1 MVLEVLAL
9 FPRLAPFKVITLDD
23 GWDQWN
29 RSFMFIMCV
38 LFGSV
43 ITIRS
48 YTGSVIECDGF
59 IKVSGGVVHKEWGNI
74 CNRGSTQGC
83 HTGRTGSVI
92 VINLQ

>member
-29 RSFMFIMCV
+29 RSFMFIVCV

-43 ITIRS
+43 VTIRS

-59 IKVSGGVVHKEWGNI
+59 IKVPPDFAKDYCW
-74 CNRGSTQGC
+74 TQG
-83 HTGRTGSVI
+83 TSVAI
-92 VINLQ
+92 LWR